1 MNIEELRT
9 YCLNL
14 KGTSEGFPFDQ
25 KTLVFKVMGKMFAL
39 IDVDDFESINLKC
52 DPEKAVS
59 LREMHAGITPGFH
72 MNKSL
77 WNTVS
82 INEDVSDKLIYEL
95 IDHSYQQVVLK
106 LTKKLQNEL
115 QSR

>member
-59 LREMHAGITPGFH
+59 LREMHAAITLGFH

-77 WNTVS
+77 WNTIR
-82 INEDVSDKLIYEL
+82 INEDVSEKLIYEL

-106 LTKKLQNEL
+106 LTKKIQNEL

>member
-1 MNIEELRT
+1 MNIEELRS
-9 YCLNL
+9 YCLSL

-39 IDVDDFESINLKC
+39 LDVDSFNSINLKC
-52 DPEKAVS
+52 DPENAVL
-59 LREMHAGITPGFH
+59 LREQHEGITPGFH

-77 WNTVS
+77 WNTVK
-82 INEDVSDKLIYEL
+82 INSDVSDKLIYEL
-95 IDHSYQQVVLK
+95 VAHSYQQVVLK

-115 QSR
+115 QG

>member
-1 MNIEELRT
+1 MNIEALRF
-9 YCLNL
+9 YCLSL

-25 KTLVFKVMGKMFAL
+25 KTLVFKVMGKMFVL
-39 IDVDDFESINLKC
+39 TDVDEFESVNLKC

-59 LREMHAGITPGFH
+59 LREIYEGITPGFH

-77 WNTVS
+77 WNTVR
-82 INEDVSDKLIYEL
+82 INQDVSDQLIYEL
-95 IDHSYQQVVLK
+95 IDHSYNQVVFK

-115 QSR
+115 QG

>member
-1 MNIEELRT
+1 MNIEAVRSH
-9 YCLNL
+9 CLNL
-14 KGTSEGFPFDQ
+14 KGTTEGFPFDQ

-39 IDVDDFESINLKC
+39 LDVDDFASINLKC

-59 LREMHAGITPGFH
+59 LREMYVGVTPGFH

-77 WNTVS
+77 WNTVR
-82 INEDVSDKLIYEL
+82 IKEDVSDKLIFEL

-115 QSR
+115 QG

>member
-1 MNIEELRT
+1 MNIEELRS
-9 YCLNL
+9 YCLNM

-25 KTLVFKVMGKMFAL
+25 KTLVFKVMAKMFAL

-52 DPEKAVS
+52 DPEKAVL
-59 LREMHAGITPGFH
+59 LREMHTGITPGFH
-72 MNKSL
+72 MNKTL
-77 WNTVS
+77 WNTVR
-82 INEDVSDKLIYEL
+82 INEDISDKLIYEL

-115 QSR
+115 QG

>member
-1 MNIEELRT
+1 MNIEELRS
-9 YCLNL
+9 YCLSL

-39 IDVDDFESINLKC
+39 LDVDLFSSINLKC
-52 DPEKAVS
+52 DPENAVL
-59 LREMHAGITPGFH
+59 LREQYEGITPGFH

-77 WNTVS
+77 WNTVK
-82 INEDVSDKLIYEL
+82 INQDVSDKLIYEL
-95 IDHSYQQVVLK
+95 VAHSYQQVVLK

-115 QSR
+115 QG

>member
-9 YCLNL
+9 HCLSY
-14 KGTSEGFPFDQ
+14 KGTTEGFPFDQ
-25 KTLVFKVMGKMFAL
+25 STLVFKVMGKMFAL
-39 IDVDDFESINLKC
+39 IDVDTFDSISLKC
-52 DPEKAVS
+52 DPEKAVL
-59 LREMHAGITPGFH
+59 LRELHEGITPGFH

-77 WNTVS
+77 WNTVK
-82 INEDVSDKLIYEL
+82 INQDVSDKLILEL

-115 QSR
+115 QG

>member
-1 MNIEELRT
+1 MNIEAVRS

-14 KGTSEGFPFDQ
+14 KGTTEGFPFDQ
-25 KTLVFKVMGKMFAL
+25 KILVFKVMGKMFAL
-39 IDVDDFESINLKC
+39 LDVDDFASINLKC

-59 LREMHAGITPGFH
+59 LREMYVGVTPGFH

-77 WNTVS
+77 WNTVR
-82 INEDVSDKLIYEL
+82 INEDVSDKLIFEL

-115 QSR
+115 QG

>member
-1 MNIEELRT
+1 MNIEELRA

-14 KGTSEGFPFDQ
+14 RGTSEGFPFDQ

-52 DPEKAVS
+52 DPEKS
-59 LREMHAGITPGFH
+59 TFLREMYSGITPGFH

-77 WNTVS
+77 WNTVR
-82 INEDVSDKLIYEL
+82 INEDVSEKLVYEL
-95 IDHSYQQVVLK
+95 IGHSYQQVVLK
-106 LTKKLQNEL
+106 LTKKLRNEL
-115 QSR
+115 QG